1 MKDTICAISTAP
13 GKGAIILIKVSG
25 DDAIKIVNKIFITK
39 DLENEKTHTIHYGFL
54 KDEKKLLDE
63 VMVSIMKA
71 PKTFTKEDVVEI
83 NIHGSM
89 VIANEVITSLIKNGC
104 RMAEPGEFT
113 KRAFLNGRIN
123 LPEAEAVMDLIES
136 KTKASKNLALNN
148 VSGKFTKMINELKKD
163 LMRITTNI
171 AVNIDYPEYEDEVE
185 VTNNLLKE
193 GIKNYKEKLKKILK
207 EAETG
212 KIIKEGIDTVI
223 LGSPNVGKS
232 SILNSLLGEEKAIV
246 TDVPGTTR
254 DIVEGT
260 INIEGILLNIK
271 DTAGIRKTRDDV
283 EKIGVE
289 RSIKSI
295 ENAELVLYVINNNE
309 PLNKEEIK
317 RIENLKQ
324 KNLIVIINK
333 VDLKR
338 KIKLE
343 EIEKYHPIFISAQ
356 KNLGFDEL
364 KKEITK
370 MFNLEKIDLKDATYL
385 TNARQVGIIENIL
398 EKIKEIEQAI
408 KEKNPVD
415 MIEIDIKEI
424 LKLLNEILGE
434 TYEDEVINAMFKNFC
449 LGK

>member
-408 KEKNPVD
+408 KQKNPVD